1 MSTPDTV
8 LKQTDFRL
16 CSKCNKL
23 HSGLTTCPNCSSPL
37 KLVDYTFFLNKTV
50 GKYTIEKVIG
60 AGGMGIVYQALH
72 KTLEKKVAIKI
83 FIPKAGDTTFEKRFL
98 REARILAGLKHP
110 NIVEVYDFEVSQWGT
125 PYYVMEY
132 LEGKTL
138 GDLINEH
145 PNGFPP
151 ELFDSILEPIIQ
163 GLSHAHQKGIV
174 HRDLKPENIFIEEV
188 YEKQVLKILDFGIAK
203 SLVGEKGEATSL
215 TATETVLGTPFYLA
229 PEQILNKNIGPH
241 TDQYALAL
249 IIAEILSGKA
259 VRSGKNIGEILYT
272 EVHKALRLE
281 EAAFKKISGE
291 IKKTLIKATTPDPSK
306 RFPDIGSFGSAILN
320 VLEKK
325 PQKKSGRITIKHPAR
340 KKFITIE
347 EEVRREAKKKRLLR
361 AGIIA
366 GAVLLFFMV
375 IYFLGIFNGDKD
387 GKGPKPGVEVKKEF
401 LTLKQTISVP
411 PDAVSI
417 LTYRENILTL
427 QGSKGVYLIDIKGPG
442 PPERIQL
449 EDRILGGLP
458 GGNITLK
465 GEYSITSRNFISG
478 SDKVIVRIPPSFGEI
493 LKISK
498 SQKYL
503 AAKEVKALKLFQIV
517 KRNLILI
524 KSMAIPKRDAG
535 FAVELSDWYF
545 VFAGSGRVY
554 AYRLDGNAVKEI
566 LNQPFAEPAKAGAV
580 TIALQVQDDGLFMA
594 AAGEDNNVHIYDLK
608 KAVRVRTVSEPG
620 KTLALEF
627 FPNAPVLIIS
637 KKGKLIF
644 GKIPG
649 KILDVYEEKGT
660 AAVDMAVTPHGLITL
675 DKKAGTI
682 KIYSYDK
689 SMM

>member
-1 MSTPDTV
+1 MSTPDSV

-16 CSKCNKL
+16 CPKCNKL
-23 HSGLTTCPNCSSPL
+23 HSGLTTCPKCSSPL
-37 KLVDYTFFLNKTV
+37 NLVDYTFFLNKTL

-72 KTLEKKVAIKI
+72 KTLQKKTAIKV
-83 FIPKAGDTTFEKRFL
+83 FIPKAGDATFEKRFL
-98 REARILAGLKHP
+98 REARILAGLNHP
-110 NIVEVYDFEVSQWGT
+110 NIVEVYDFDVSQWGT

-151 ELFDSILEPIIQ
+151 GLFDTLLEPIIQ
-163 GLSHAHQKGIV
+163 GLSHAHKKGII

-188 YEKQVLKILDFGIAK
+188 YGKQVLKILDFGIAK
-203 SLVGEKGEATSL
+203 TLVGEKGDATSL

-272 EVHKALRLE
+272 EVHKAVRLE
-281 EAAFKKISGE
+281 EAAFKKIPGE

-306 RFPDIGSFGSAILN
+306 RFPDIDSFGAAILN
-320 VLEKK
+320 VLRKV
-325 PQKKSGRITIKHPAR
+325 PTKKSDRMTIKQPTR
-340 KKFITIE
+340 EKSVTIE
-347 EEVRREAKKKRLLR
+347 EEVRLEAKKKRLLR

-366 GAVLLFFMV
+366 GAVLLIFMV
-375 IYFLGIFNGDKD
+375 IFFLGIFKGDKGD
-387 GKGPKPGVEVKKEF
+387 KAARPGEKPPKEF
-401 LTLKQTISVP
+401 LTLKQTIKAP
-411 PDAVSI
+411 PDPVSI
-417 LTYRENILTL
+417 LTYQENILTL
-427 QGSKGVYLIDIKGPG
+427 QGSKGVYLIDFKSPG
-442 PPERIQL
+442 SPEKIPL

-458 GGNITLK
+458 GGNIVLI

-478 SDKVIVRIPPSFGEI
+478 SDDLIIRNPPSGEI
-493 LKISK
+493 FKISK

-503 AAKEVKALKLFQIV
+503 AVKKVKALRLYQIANRQLLF
-517 KRNLILI
+517 I
-524 KSMAIPKRDAG
+524 KSITIPKRDAG
-535 FAVELSDWYF
+535 FAVELIDRYLVF
-545 VFAGSGRVY
+545 VGDGRIH

-566 LNQPFAEPAKAGAV
+566 LDQPFAEPAKARSV
-580 TIALQVQDDGLFMA
+580 TIALQDDDLFTA
-594 AAGEDNNVHIYDLK
+594 AAGEDDNVHIYDLK
-608 KAVRVRTVSEPG
+608 KSVIVETVSEPG
-620 KTLALEF
+620 ETLALEF
-627 FPNAPVLIIS
+627 FPHVPVLIIS

-644 GKIPG
+644 RKIPG
-649 KILDVYEEKGT
+649 KTLDVYEEKGI
-660 AAVDMAVTPHGLITL
+660 AAVDMAVTTHGLITL

-689 SMM
+689 SML